1 MIDGRM
7 PHPEIARR
15 RLASQRLSSTT
26 FTTPVEVVSWLGAV
40 QAQEYPGAQ
49 WGLAQRMRQAAAA
62 QVDAALASG
71 AIVRTHILRPTWHF
85 VAAADIRWMLALSGP
100 RVSATMASYY
110 RRHELEPAHFKRA
123 QKALARALAGG
134 HLTRDKLRVVI
145 QRTGVPSEG
154 VRFSFV
160 LMQAELDGVIC
171 SGPRQGKQFTW
182 ALLDDRVP
190 AGAARTRDAALAEL
204 TRRYFTSRGPATV
217 RDFVWW
223 SGLTTKD
230 ARNGIELA
238 GGDLA
243 EEVIDGARYWSA
255 ADPYPA
261 PRRRGTAY
269 LLPLYDEFLIAYKD
283 RSAMVAPGDGK
294 RIMDIGG
301 FSAPLVIDGRVVA
314 SWKRPVGPGGVV
326 VAVTPFVTLTP
337 EQRRAIAAAV
347 RRYGDFLGVDASLT
361 YVISARS
368 SRSTAPAAT

>member
-1 MIDGRM
+1 MIDGPM
-7 PHPEIARR
+7 PNPDIARR
-15 RLASQRLSSTT
+15 RLASQRLSATT

-49 WGLAQRMRQAAAA
+49 WGLAQRMHEPTAA
-62 QVDAALASG
+62 QVDDALASG

-100 RVSATMASYY
+100 RVSTTMASYY
-110 RRHELEPAHFKRA
+110 RNYGLESAHFRRA
-123 QKALARALAGG
+123 QKAFARALAGG
-134 HLTRDKLRVVI
+134 HLTRDKLRTVI
-145 QRTGVPSEG
+145 QRTGVPNEG

-182 ALLDDRVP
+182 ALLDDRIP

-204 TRRYFTSRGPATV
+204 ARRYFTSRGPAAV

-230 ARNGIELA
+230 ARSGIELA
-238 GGDLA
+238 GGSLA
-243 EEVIDGARYWSA
+243 EEVIDGERYWSA
-255 ADPYPA
+255 PDPQPT

-269 LLPLYDEFLIAYKD
+269 LLPLYDEYLIAYRD
-283 RSAMVAPGDGK
+283 RSASVAPGDGK

-314 SWKRPVGPGGVV
+314 SWKRTVVGGSVS

-347 RRYGDFLGVDASLT
+347 RRYGAFLAVDASLN
-361 YVISARS
+361 VRRA
-368 SRSTAPAAT
+368 